1 MLTYSKLR
9 KKPKL
14 FRSFT
19 GLDVSEFDIVYAIL
33 KKKHKKHEAKRLSK
47 RERINT
53 IGQGRKFNL
62 ELIDQFLLVLIYYRM
77 YVSYSLAGFL
87 VNLDQS
93 NVQRNIK
100 YLEPLVK
107 TCVPIPERVY
117 KQSKKITTPEEL
129 LQYYPDMKAIIDA
142 TEQEIQ
148 RPKHKRRRDNHYS
161 GKKKKHTVK
170 NQMMVNKK
178 GLIIHKTGHDRGRKH
193 DYDVFK
199 NKHPVVPTDVEA
211 IVDLGYQGI
220 EKDYPDMKT
229 RIPRKKPKGK
239 ERTKKD
245 RRYNKKLSKE
255 RIIVEHVISRMKK
268 YEILGRKFRNRLN
281 RHDNVSSIISGL
293 VNLRVMIN
301 QGWELNK
308 FIG

>member
-1 MLTYSKLR
+1 MLNYLKLC

-19 GLDVSEFDIVYAIL
+19 GLEVSEFNTVFAIL
-33 KKKHKKHEAKRLSK
+33 KKKHKRYETRRLSK
-47 RERINT
+47 GERINS
-53 IGQGRKFNL
+53 IGQGRKFKL
-62 ELIDQFLLVLIYYRM
+62 ELIDQFLLVLIYYKM
-77 YVSYSLAGFL
+77 YISYSLAGFL

-107 TCVPIPERVY
+107 KCVPIPERVY

-129 LQYYPDMKAIIDA
+129 LEYYPEMKAIIDA

-161 GKKKKHTVK
+161 GKKKRHTVK
-170 NQMMVNKK
+170 NQMMINKK
-178 GLIIHKTGHDRGRKH
+178 GLILHKTGHDNGKRH

-199 NKHPVVPTDVEA
+199 KKHPIVPPDVE
-211 IVDLGYQGI
+211 IILDLGYQGI
-220 EKDYPDMKT
+220 EKDFPDIKS
-229 RIPRKKPKGK
+229 RIPRKKPRGK

-255 RIIVEHVISRMKK
+255 RIVVEHVIGRTKK
-268 YEILGRKFRNRLN
+268 FEILGRKFRNRLK

-301 QGWELNK
+301 QGWELNQ
-308 FIG
+308 FTG